1 MEVDNYIQV
10 PYSKIRKVVF
20 TTVEGG
26 HKYVKFLKD
35 NTFMILGSLLKFNYT
50 EYKICVLRIHPKF
63 RSSLEK
69 VLSRL

>member
-10 PYSKIRKVVF
+10 AYSKIRKVVF
-20 TTVEGG
+20 TTAEGG